1 MMNISQA
8 SELLFDWFKNRES
21 FCISDDFHLLVDDS
35 NSNELIFKKESAAS
49 VICALED
56 FENLEIVKST
66 EISGE
71 KIWVLKKNFDSYTQ
85 TVELPPAT
93 CCAMA
98 SIINTF
104 NKATDSQ
111 SQECDPKNISNTDVE
126 TLIIIMSALVE
137 PKEENKDNLN

>member
-1 MMNISQA
+1 MNVSKA
-8 SELLFDWFKNRES
+8 SELLFNWFNNRES

-35 NSNELIFKKESAAS
+35 SSNELVFKKESAAA
-49 VICALED
+49 VVCALED
-56 FENLEIVKST
+56 FEKLEIVKST
-66 EISGE
+66 EVSGE

-85 TVELPPAT
+85 TIELQPAT

-104 NKATDSQ
+104 NTATDSD

-126 TLIIIMSALVE
+126 TLIVIMSALVNSN
-137 PKEENKDNLN
+137 KEEQNPTNN

>member
-1 MMNISQA
+1 MNISQA

-21 FCISDDFHLLVDDS
+21 FCISDNFHLLVGDS

-66 EISGE
+66 EVSGE

-85 TVELPPAT
+85 TVELPPST

-111 SQECDPKNISNTDVE
+111 SQECDPKNISNADVE